1 MRFLFGLLI
10 PAALL
15 LASGELSGRRA
26 PGFSIPDMQQ
36 QQHDVQ
42 DYHGKILVLDII
54 RTSCPHCAAFSETL
68 QKLQSKYGDKV
79 AVLSIVIPP
88 DTQATVAQFV
98 AEHKISTPV
107 LFDCGQVSASYL
119 KVTPAKPTVNIPHVF
134 LIDAQGMIRNDF
146 GYEFDTKNIFESD
159 GLNVEID
166 RLLAEGQSAKP
177 RK

>member
-134 LIDAQGMIRNDF
+134 LIDGQGMIRNDF

-159 GLNVEID
+159 GLNAEID
-166 RLLAEGQSAKP
+166 RLLAEPASAKP
-177 RK
+177 KK